1 MEVAACNSQQLW
13 GWDVFHVLVR
23 RTEAGSARALMLCA
37 VDGFCVEGW
46 GCFSSFFFLRR
57 RWSLLSCFQIDCLDY
72 RCAVH
77 VSCWLGDCTCV
88 DMVGGCMCLLF
99 MIRWLVS

>member
-1 MEVAACNSQQLW
+1 MSVEVAACNSQQLW

-46 GCFSSFFFLRR
+46 GCFSSFFFATTLELALVFPDRLPGLPVCCAR
-57 RWSLLSCFQIDCLDY
+57 ELL
-72 RCAVH
+72 
-77 VSCWLGDCTCV
+77 
-88 DMVGGCMCLLF
+88 VG
-99 MIRWLVS
+99 